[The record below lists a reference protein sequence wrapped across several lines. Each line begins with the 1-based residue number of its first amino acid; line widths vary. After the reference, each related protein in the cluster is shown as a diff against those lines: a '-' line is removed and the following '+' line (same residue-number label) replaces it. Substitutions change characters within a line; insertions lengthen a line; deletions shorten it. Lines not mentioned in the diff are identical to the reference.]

1 MFLHEHFATM
11 QLAAVELDSSIVS
24 VAEQWFGFTTDRTR
38 LAVHVADGIDFVERL
53 AASLDPAAAAA
64 RKAQQQRVSALA
76 DDAAA
81 AEPAPEP
88 QLEPETDSPADAATD
103 WMAVSRSTSHYD
115 AIVIDVDTKDS
126 SLGMSCPPAVFLA
139 PVRAVP
145 TIPCY
150 SCPSSEQLRVLV
162 LTRSTLGFHL
172 SGVLASS
179 S

>member
-11 QLAAVELDSSIVS
+11 ELAAVELDGSIVS

-76 DDAAA
+76 D
-81 AEPAPEP
+81 EPAPEP
-88 QLEPETDSPADAATD
+88 AAEPEPEPEPESTTVVAAD
-103 WMAVSRSTSHYD
+103 WMGVSRSQCRYD

-126 SLGMSCPPAVFLA
+126 SLGMSCPPAAFLA
-139 PVRAVP
+139 PVR
-145 TIPCY
+145 
-150 SCPSSEQLRVLV
+150 S
-162 LTRSTLGFHL
+162 L
-172 SGVLASS
+172 SL
-179 S
+179 